1 MKAKRSM
8 NEYYDF
14 VKTLFFEWN
23 EINNNFCNRRNI
35 DDGSGIVEHDSMNR
49 LFRYVQTPFLI
60 M

>member
-1 MKAKRSM
+1 M

>member
-1 MKAKRSM
+1 M

-23 EINNNFCNRRNI
+23 EINNNFCNSRNI

-49 LFRYVQTPFLI
+49 LFRCVQTPFLI